1 MKPRQLGFTLVELIT
16 VMVLMGI
23 LAGTFMVFF
32 KPTIDGYFD
41 ARRRADLTDIADTAL
56 RKIAQDVRRAAP
68 NSVNV
73 IDATTTADN
82 VACVQLVP
90 TVGGGRYRTG
100 PDLTNDDASCP
111 TSGVCAA
118 YPDSSAAAS
127 ATPTFDVLVSQF
139 SGATDPIVKDATVVI
154 NNQNGDDVYDTGL
167 SRGTITNT
175 VAAPPRP
182 GFGTHRVTLSRNP
195 TAGGYDAGR
204 FQIVAAA
211 EASVIYSCSGGRL
224 IRTNVGSFTKQTACP
239 AYSAAMDP
247 YVLAT
252 DLKSCEFQYSAN
264 MGGQQSGYLW
274 MTIVLERQNEAVT
287 LAHGS
292 HVDNIP

>member
-1 MKPRQLGFTLVELIT
+1 MTPRQSGFTLVELVV

-23 LAGTFMVFF
+23 IAASFMVFF
-32 KPTIDGYFD
+32 KPTLDGYFD

-56 RKIAQDVRRAAP
+56 RKISQDVRRAVP
-68 NSVNV
+68 NSLNV
-73 IDATTTADN
+73 VDATTTSDN

-100 PDLTNDDASCP
+100 PDLTNDDATCP
-111 TSGVCAA
+111 VSGVCAA
-118 YPDSSAAAS
+118 FPDTSASAG
-127 ATPTFDVLVSQF
+127 ATPTFDVLVSRF
-139 SGATDPIVKDATVVI
+139 SGTDPIMLGASVVI
-154 NNQNGDDVYDTGL
+154 NNQNGDDVYDPALGTGL
-167 SRGTITNT
+167 SRATITNT

-182 GFGTHRVTLSRNP
+182 AFGTHRVMLSRNP
-195 TAGGYDAGR
+195 TAGGYAAGR

-211 EASVIYSCSGGRL
+211 EPSVIYSCAGGRL
-224 IRTNVGSFTKQTACP
+224 TRKNVGSFVKQTVCP
-239 AYSAAMDP
+239 VDGE
-247 YVLAT
+247 VLAT
-252 DLKSCEFQYSAN
+252 DLKSCEFQYNAN

-274 MTIVLERQNEAVT
+274 MTIVLERQSEAVT